1 MGRTARLLPVPQP
14 AGAPGRTGRDAD
26 RRVALAAMA
35 VAAGFV
41 AAGVLA
47 LLAGARPGL
56 VSWFAVHLVLA
67 GGASTAISG
76 LLPFFASALAAA
88 PAADVRLRAGSV
100 ALVAIGAAA
109 VATRGTGMPSWL
121 AIAGGLAFIAGIGG
135 TGLALRSAGR
145 GRLVRRRIVITAGYG
160 LALASVGLG
169 AVIGWLAVLGWTPA
183 LTAWAY
189 LRPAHAWLNVVGFVS
204 LVVVATLLHLLPT
217 VVGGRIVERRTG
229 AIAVGGIGLGALLV
243 GGGHVL
249 AALSVGPGA
258 PEPASAGLMT
268 VAGLVVRL
276 GAIVT
281 LVGAV
286 ALVAE
291 TAFVLRARGRW
302 TTEAGWHAMVSGSLV
317 AGVGWFALGI
327 GLAAGRVLVVGAS
340 PEAWSTPMVVAPLVL
355 GWAVQVMVGSWTHL
369 LPAVGP
375 GGPTGHAAR
384 RAVLARL
391 AVPRLVA
398 WNGGVGLLAL
408 AALMELPEAVAGAGL
423 LLVGVSLGASVVLVV
438 AALLRTGRA
447 PGPPPA
453 APRPPPSSSPDV
465 TPPTQGSPSRG

>member
-1 MGRTARLLPVPQP
+1 MGRTARLLPVHQP

-26 RRVALAAMA
+26 RRVALAAIA

-88 PAADVRLRAGSV
+88 PAADARLRAGSV

-121 AIAGGLAFIAGIGG
+121 AIAGGIAFIAGIGG